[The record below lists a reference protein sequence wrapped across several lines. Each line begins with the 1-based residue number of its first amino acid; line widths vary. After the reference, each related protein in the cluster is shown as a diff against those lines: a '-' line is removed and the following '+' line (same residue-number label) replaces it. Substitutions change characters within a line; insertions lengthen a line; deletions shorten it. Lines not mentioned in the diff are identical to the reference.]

1 MAKPRRK
8 DARQTGRPVP
18 KARPADAGQTLQLF
32 PHELRPG
39 DRLMI
44 GDQAWEVADNPASY
58 RMGKMLEV
66 RLHKPGDPSAMTT
79 EHWPAHQRIAVS
91 RA

>member
-1 MAKPRRK
+1 
-8 DARQTGRPVP
+8 
-18 KARPADAGQTLQLF
+18 
-32 PHELRPG
+32 
-39 DRLMI
+39 MI

-66 RLHKPGDPSAMTT
+66 RLHRPGDPSVMTT

>member
-1 MAKPRRK
+1 MAKSRRK
-8 DARQTGRPVP
+8 GGRPAP
-18 KARPADAGQTLQLF
+18 QAGAAATGQTLELF

-66 RLHKPGDPSAMTT
+66 RLHRPGDPSAMTT